1 MPLSIGRR
9 RALALL
15 GSFVAA
21 PFLAPR
27 VGRAAEAWPIRSVKY
42 VNGFPAGGATDTLS
56 RVLCQK
62 MSELSGQS
70 FVVENKAG
78 AGGVLGADAIAKA
91 PADGYTI
98 GLGGIATNVLA
109 IGSYAKL
116 PYRPRE
122 DFTFISGMWQ
132 LPNILTAKKGL
143 FSADL
148 KELLEAFKKEP
159 GKYTYASA
167 GFGTT
172 LHLSGEMMNSMA
184 GVQVRHVPYRG
195 GAPALNDLLGGNVDM
210 LFDNLPGSLPSVR
223 SGAIRPVAVTSKK
236 RLAEL
241 PDVPAMAELLPG
253 YELTSW
259 TALMGPAN
267 MPRRSRRADQR
278 AHREGSERP
287 LGATALCRS
296 GRHHLADHAAGDIG
310 LSRQRGRPA
319 AADHESGRDQAG
331 GRRVKVRV
339 ARMSEAIC
347 GVVGVRAAPDCAS
360 LIRATCCASTKQTRC

>member
-1 MPLSIGRR
+1 MPRSIDRR
-9 RALALL
+9 RALALAC
-15 GSFVAA
+15 SAVAA
-21 PFLAPR
+21 PLLFPR
-27 VGRAAEAWPIRSVKY
+27 VGRAAEPWPIRPVKY
-42 VNGFPAGGATDTLS
+42 INGFPAGGATDTLS

-62 MSELSGQS
+62 LTELSGQS

-78 AGGVLGADAIAKA
+78 AGGVIGADAIAKSS
-91 PADGYTI
+91 PDGYTV
-98 GLGGIATNVLA
+98 GLGGIASNVLA

-148 KELLEAFKKEP
+148 KELLEAFRKEP

-195 GAPALNDLLGGNVDM
+195 GAPALNDLLGGNVDL

-223 SGAIRPVAVTSKK
+223 SGAIRPVAVTSKT
-236 RLAEL
+236 RLADL
-241 PDVPAMAELLPG
+241 PEVPAIAELLPG

-259 TALMGPAN
+259 TALIGPAN
-267 MPRRSRRADQR
+267 MPTDLVAQISALTLKALNDPWVKQRYAD
-278 AHREGSERP
+278 
-287 LGATALCRS
+287 LGATSWPATTQEIVAYRDS
-296 GRHHLADHAAGDIG
+296 EEGRLLPIMKAAGIK
-310 LSRQRGRPA
+310 P
-319 AADHESGRDQAG
+319 EG
-331 GRRVKVRV
+331 GDK
-339 ARMSEAIC
+339 
-347 GVVGVRAAPDCAS
+347 
-360 LIRATCCASTKQTRC
+360 

>member
-1 MPLSIGRR
+1 MPLSIDRR
-9 RALALL
+9 RALATIS
-15 GSFVAA
+15 SFVAA

-27 VGRAAEAWPIRSVKY
+27 AGRAAEAWPIRQVKY

-62 MSELSGQS
+62 LSELSGQS

-91 PADGYTI
+91 PADGYTV
-98 GLGGIATNVLA
+98 GLGGIASNVLA

-116 PYRPRE
+116 PYHPRE

-132 LPNILTAKKGL
+132 LPNILTAKKSL

-148 KELLEAFKKEP
+148 KELLAAFKKEP

-195 GAPALNDLLGGNVDM
+195 GAPALNDLLGGNVDLM
-210 LFDNLPGSLPSVR
+210 FDNLPGSLPSVR
-223 SGAIRPVAVTSKK
+223 SGAIKPVAVTAKT

-259 TALMGPAN
+259 TALIGPAN
-267 MPRRSRRADQR
+267 MPADLVAQINALIGKALRDPWVKQR
-278 AHREGSERP
+278 YAD
-287 LGATALCRS
+287 LGASTWPTTPQEISAYRDSEEARL
-296 GRHHLADHAAGDIG
+296 LPIMKAAGIK
-310 LSRQRGRPA
+310 P
-319 AADHESGRDQAG
+319 EG
-331 GRRVKVRV
+331 G
-339 ARMSEAIC
+339 
-347 GVVGVRAAPDCAS
+347 G
-360 LIRATCCASTKQTRC
+360 